1 MILVDMHLVSRLQ
14 LQKMSKY
21 GFQMIFQTDFNEIV
35 DIVTYPVGIDFVK
48 VTVD

>member
-21 GFQMIFQTDFNEIV
+21 GFQMIFQDFNEIV